1 MKIAGLDIGTT
12 GCKCTVFDEQ
22 GRYLNKA
29 YKDYPVRRNV
39 SGHEVDVS
47 TIMDGVYAVVAE
59 MAKEYPDIAGIG
71 VTSFGETF
79 VMTDENGKPLHTAML
94 YTDPRGEEECKAL
107 TEKFGARELAGI
119 TGLRAHQMYS
129 ISKMID
135 TVEQALADH
144 QEARAII
151 ACNNVY
157 VVLDSNEY
165 FKHVFNGDENN
176 EEWKKRKAL

>member
-29 YKDYPVRRNV
+29 YKDYPVRRSV

-129 ISKMID
+129 IPKMMWI
-135 TVEQALADH
+135 
-144 QEARAII
+144 
-151 ACNNVY
+151 
-157 VVLDSNEY
+157 
-165 FKHVFNGDENN
+165 
-176 EEWKKRKAL
+176 KKNRPEITMQLHTYS